1 MITENMDAAGSEQ
14 NSLGLW
20 QSLHC
25 PPLCRVNGVNMK
37 EIIWKGSADHW
48 CPPNLMLRT
57 PPDSICLLEPRVE
70 ILRAKPRLPDV
81 PPRYLKK
88 RLDL

>member
-1 MITENMDAAGSEQ
+1 MPAP
-14 NSLGLW
+14 SLPTAV
-20 QSLHC
+20 SC
-25 PPLCRVNGVNMK
+25 ECREYEGNHL
-37 EIIWKGSADHW
+37 EGSADHW
-48 CPPNLMLRT
+48 CPPILMLRT